1 MRLLFSLFFVVI
13 SAAVSA
19 QDDDGDLKVKI
30 KGFADTYHAVRTE
43 SPNDWMSSR
52 TRLRGEL
59 SVSKNNGLQLAYSR
73 IFGLQH
79 SRAVRLAAS
88 WRVRHSCRKADY
100 YLGRCRC
107 AANNRLGVADGLQRI
122 SGSGL

>member
-59 SVSKNNGLQLAYSR
+59 SVSKNKSELFFSANTVYNSLIPEYS
-73 IFGLQH
+73 GTL
-79 SRAVRLAAS
+79 RLAAD

-100 YLGRCRC
+100 YLGRGRC
-107 AANNRLGVADGLQRI
+107 AANNRLGVADGL
-122 SGSGL
+122 